1 LTEPEIVFYKSSCI
15 TPNHDPKGICAM
27 RKISHLLFACLG
39 LFAAER
45 AFPQD
50 AKLIEAAKKEGGK
63 VIIYTSMETFTADAI
78 KAAFEKK
85 TGLQMEYWRGGSTE
99 VMDRVLSEHRLGK
112 PIFDVVATT
121 GDHMHLMG
129 KEGAFVKYESPSFKG
144 FAKDAI
150 DPNLGA
156 RYRNVLYG
164 VIYNKNDI
172 KPGEAPKTL
181 EDVTK
186 TEYRGKL
193 VMPHPVNHTLTTQ
206 WLASLDKI
214 MPKARAE
221 KFIRDLAAAKPFFV
235 ESIVPAADRVG
246 TGETPIGITFAR
258 FVLTYNKQGA
268 NLDYVRDYN
277 MLGDGQYISL
287 GSKAPHPNAGK
298 AFIDFFLDEESMT
311 IQAKTGEFVNRKGIY
326 PPLADADKIKFVQ
339 MYQFSKE
346 DYATKKKEYQKIFM
360 Q

>member
-1 LTEPEIVFYKSSCI
+1 M
-15 TPNHDPKGICAM
+15 G
-27 RKISHLLFACLG
+27 RISASILG
-39 LFAAER
+39 LLCIFAAQP
-45 AFPQD
+45 AFGQS

-63 VIIYTSMETFTADAI
+63 VIVYTSMETFTADAL
-78 KAAFEKK
+78 KKAFEAK
-85 TGLQMEYWRGGSTE
+85 TGIQMEYWRGSSTE
-99 VMDRVLSEHRLGK
+99 VMDRVLSEHRVGK

-121 GDHMHLMG
+121 GDHMQLMF
-129 KEGAFVKYESPSFKG
+129 KQGAFAKYESPSLQG

-164 VIYNKNDI
+164 VIYNKAGI
-172 KPGEAPKTL
+172 KASEAPKTL
-181 EDVTK
+181 EDVVK
-186 TEYRGKL
+186 PEYRDKL

-221 KFIRDLAAAKPFFV
+221 KFIRDLAAAKPVFV

-246 TGETPIGITFAR
+246 TGETPVGITFVR

-268 NLDYVRDYN
+268 SLDYVRDYN
-277 MLGDGQYISL
+277 MLGDGQYITL
-287 GSKAPHPNAGK
+287 GAKAPRPSAGK
-298 AFIDFFLDEESMT
+298 AFIDFFLDEESMK
-311 IQAKTGEFVNRKGIY
+311 IQANTGEFVNRKGIY
-326 PPLADADKIKFVQ
+326 PPLPDADKIKFVQ
-339 MYQFSKE
+339 MYQFGKE
-346 DYATKKKEYQKIFM
+346 DYEKKKKEYQKIFL

>member
-1 LTEPEIVFYKSSCI
+1 VYRSNLRR
-15 TPNHDPKGICAM
+15 KGIAAM
-27 RKISHLLFACLG
+27 RKISVLLLGWLLLSTSTSAAFAQS
-39 LFAAER
+39 AQTVA
-45 AFPQD
+45 
-50 AKLIEAAKKEGGK
+50 AAKKEGGK
-63 VIIYTSMETFTADAI
+63 VIVYTSMETFTADAL
-78 KAAFEKK
+78 KKAFEAK

-99 VMDRVLSEHRLGK
+99 VLDRVLAEHRVGK
-112 PIFDVVATT
+112 PLFDVVATT
-121 GDHMHLMG
+121 GDHMHLMAKG
-129 KEGAFVKYESPSFKG
+129 GAFVKYASPSLKG

-150 DPNLGA
+150 DPTLGA

-164 VIYNKNDI
+164 VIYNKAGI
-172 KPGEAPKTL
+172 KASEAPQTL

-186 TEYRGKL
+186 PQYRGKL

-214 MPKARAE
+214 MTKPRAE
-221 KFIRDLAAAKPFFV
+221 KFIRELAAAKPIFV

-246 TGETPIGITFAR
+246 TGETPVGITFVR

-287 GSKAPHPNAGK
+287 GSKAPRPNAGK
-298 AFIDFFLDEESMT
+298 AFIDFFLDEESMK
-311 IQAKTGEFVNRKGIY
+311 IQAATGEFVNRKGVY

-339 MYQFSKE
+339 MYQFNKE
-346 DYATKKKEYQKIFM
+346 DYEIKKKEYQKIFL

>member
-1 LTEPEIVFYKSSCI
+1 
-15 TPNHDPKGICAM
+15 M
-27 RKISHLLFACLG
+27 RQMSALLFGWLLLVTEQIAYG
-39 LFAAER
+39 QSAQTVA
-45 AFPQD
+45 
-50 AKLIEAAKKEGGK
+50 AAKKDGGK
-63 VIIYTSMETFTADAI
+63 IILYTSMETFTADAL
-78 KAAFEKK
+78 KKTFEAK
-85 TGLQMEYWRGGSTE
+85 TGLQMDYWRGGSTE
-99 VMDRVLSEHRLGK
+99 VLDRVLGEYRVGK
-112 PIFDVVATT
+112 PLYDVVATT
-121 GDHMHLMG
+121 GDHMQLMA
-129 KEGAFVKYESPSFKG
+129 KAGAFVKYESPSFKG

-164 VIYNKNDI
+164 VIYNKAGI
-172 KPGEAPKTL
+172 KASEAPKTL
-181 EDVTK
+181 EDVVK
-186 TEYRGKL
+186 PDYRGKL

-221 KFIRDLAAAKPFFV
+221 KFIHDLAAAKPIFV

-246 TGETPIGITFAR
+246 TGETPVGITFVR

-268 NLDYVRDYN
+268 SLDYVRDYT

-287 GSKAPHPNAGK
+287 ASKAPRPSAGK
-298 AFIDFFLDEESMT
+298 AFIDFFLDEESMK
-311 IQAKTGEFVNRKGIY
+311 IQADTGEFVNRKGVY

-339 MYQFSKE
+339 MYSFGKE
-346 DYATKKKEYQKIFM
+346 DFEAKKKEYQKIFL

>member
-1 LTEPEIVFYKSSCI
+1 MPSSSALCLALVF
-15 TPNHDPKGICAM
+15 
-27 RKISHLLFACLG
+27 LFTHPV
-39 LFAAER
+39 FA
-45 AFPQD
+45 QD

-63 VIIYTSMETFTADAI
+63 VVVYGSMETFTADAI
-78 KAAFEKK
+78 KIAFEKK
-85 TGLQMEYWRGGSTE
+85 TGLQMDYWRGSSTE
-99 VMDRVLSEHRLGK
+99 VMDRALSEHRVGK

-121 GDHMHLMG
+121 GDHMHLMAKAG
-129 KEGAFVKYESPSFKG
+129 VFAKYESPSFKG
-144 FAKDAI
+144 FARDAI
-150 DPNLGA
+150 DPALGA

-164 VIYNKNDI
+164 VIFNKGS
-172 KPGEAPKTL
+172 KGFEAPKTL
-181 EDVTK
+181 EDVVK
-186 TEYRGKL
+186 PEYRGKL

-214 MPKARAE
+214 MPKARSE
-221 KFIRDLAAAKPFFV
+221 KFIRDLAAAKPIFV

-246 TGETPIGITFAR
+246 TGETPVGITFVR

-287 GSKAPHPNAGK
+287 AAKAPRPNAGR
-298 AFIDFFLDEESMT
+298 AFIDFFLEEESMT

-339 MYQFSKE
+339 MYQFGKE
-346 DYATKKKEYQKIFM
+346 DYEIKKKEFQKIFL

>member
-1 LTEPEIVFYKSSCI
+1 MWIL
-15 TPNHDPKGICAM
+15 A
-27 RKISHLLFACLG
+27 LLFGSLVLG
-39 LFAAER
+39 ATETALS
-45 AFPQD
+45 QD
-50 AKLIEAAKKEGGK
+50 AKLIEAAKKDGGK
-63 VIIYTSMETFTADAI
+63 VIVYTSMETFTADAI

-99 VMDRVLSEHRLGK
+99 VLDRSLAEFRVGK
-112 PIFDVVATT
+112 PLFDVVAMT
-121 GDHMHLMG
+121 GDHMHLLA
-129 KEGAFVKYESPSFKG
+129 KEGVFVKYQSPSFKG

-164 VIYNKNDI
+164 VIYNKANI
-172 KPGEAPKTL
+172 KAAEAPKTL
-181 EDVTK
+181 EDVVK
-186 TEYRGKL
+186 PEYRGKL

-214 MPKARAE
+214 MQKPRAE
-221 KFIRDLAAAKPFFV
+221 KFIRDLAAAKPIFV

-287 GSKAPHPNAGK
+287 GAKAPRPNAGK

-326 PPLADADKIKFVQ
+326 PPLADADKIKLVQ
-339 MYQFSKE
+339 MYPFSKE
-346 DYATKKKEYQKIFM
+346 DYEVKKKEYQKIFL

>member
-1 LTEPEIVFYKSSCI
+1 
-15 TPNHDPKGICAM
+15 M
-27 RKISHLLFACLG
+27 RKVSAVLFGLLLLLNG
-39 LFAAER
+39 SAAFSQT
-45 AFPQD
+45 AQMI
-50 AKLIEAAKKEGGK
+50 AAAKKEGGK
-63 VIIYTSMETFTADAI
+63 VTVYTSMETFTADAL
-78 KAAFEKK
+78 KKAFEAK

-99 VMDRVLSEHRLGK
+99 VLDRVLAEHRVSK
-112 PIFDVVATT
+112 PLFDVVATT
-121 GDHMHLMG
+121 GDHMHLMAKG
-129 KEGAFVKYESPSFKG
+129 GAFVKYESPSLKG

-150 DPNLGA
+150 DPTLGA

-164 VIYNKNDI
+164 VIYNKAGI
-172 KPGEAPKTL
+172 KAADAPKTL
-181 EDVTK
+181 EDVVK
-186 TEYRGKL
+186 PEYRGKL

-221 KFIRDLAAAKPFFV
+221 KFIRDLAAAKPVFV

-246 TGETPIGITFAR
+246 TGETPVGITFVR

-268 NLDYVRDYN
+268 DLDYVRDYN

-287 GSKAPHPNAGK
+287 GSKALRPNAGK
-298 AFIDFFLDEESMT
+298 AFIDFFLDEESMK
-311 IQAKTGEFVNRKGIY
+311 IQAATGEFVNRKGVY

-339 MYQFSKE
+339 MYQFGKE
-346 DYATKKKEYQKIFM
+346 DYEIKKKEYQKIFL

>member
-1 LTEPEIVFYKSSCI
+1 
-15 TPNHDPKGICAM
+15 M
-27 RKISHLLFACLG
+27 RRAWTLLFG
-39 LFAAER
+39 WSLFFIATSSFA
-45 AFPQD
+45 QT

-63 VIIYTSMETFTADAI
+63 VVLYTSMETFTADAL
-78 KAAFEKK
+78 KKAFEAK

-99 VMDRVLSEHRLGK
+99 IVDRVLSEHRVGK
-112 PIFDVVATT
+112 PVFDVVATT
-121 GDHMHLMG
+121 GDHMHLMF
-129 KEGAFVKYESPSFKG
+129 KEGAFGKYESPSLKG
-144 FAKDAI
+144 FAKDTI

-172 KPGEAPKTL
+172 KASEAPKTL
-181 EDVTK
+181 EDVVK
-186 TEYRGKL
+186 PQYRGKL
-193 VMPHPVNHTLTTQ
+193 VMPDPVNHTLTTQ

-214 MPKARAE
+214 MPKPRAE
-221 KFIRDLAAAKPFFV
+221 KFIRDLAAAKPTFV

-246 TGETPIGITFAR
+246 TGETPVGITFVR

-268 NLDYVRDYN
+268 NLDYVRDYT

-287 GSKAPHPNAGK
+287 GAKAPRPSAGK
-298 AFIDFFLDEESMT
+298 AFIDFFLDDESMK
-311 IQAKTGEFVNRKGIY
+311 IQANTGEFVNRKGIY

-339 MYQFSKE
+339 MYQFGKE
-346 DYATKKKEYQKIFM
+346 DYETKKKEYQKIFL

>member
-1 LTEPEIVFYKSSCI
+1 
-15 TPNHDPKGICAM
+15 M
-27 RKISHLLFACLG
+27 RRIWTLLLG
-39 LFAAER
+39 CSLFFVASPS
-45 AFPQD
+45 FGQTT
-50 AKLIEAAKKEGGK
+50 KLIEAAKKEGGK
-63 VIIYTSMETFTADAI
+63 IVLYTSMETFTADAL
-78 KAAFEKK
+78 KKAFEAK

-99 VMDRVLSEHRLGK
+99 IVDRILSEHRVGK
-112 PIFDVVATT
+112 PVFDVVATT
-121 GDHMHLMG
+121 GDHMHLMF
-129 KEGAFVKYESPSFKG
+129 KEGAFVKYESPSLKG

-172 KPGEAPKTL
+172 KASEAPKTL
-181 EDVTK
+181 EDVVK
-186 TEYRGKL
+186 PQYRGKL
-193 VMPHPVNHTLTTQ
+193 VMPDPVNHTLTTQ

-214 MPKARAE
+214 MPKPRAE
-221 KFIRDLAAAKPFFV
+221 KFIRDLAAAKPIFV

-246 TGETPIGITFAR
+246 TGETPVGITFVR

-268 NLDYVRDYN
+268 NLDYVRDYT

-287 GSKAPHPNAGK
+287 GAKAPRPNAGK
-298 AFIDFFLDEESMT
+298 AFIDFFLDDESMK
-311 IQAKTGEFVNRKGIY
+311 IQANTGEFVNRKGIY

-339 MYQFSKE
+339 MYQFGKE
-346 DYATKKKEYQKIFM
+346 DYETKKKEYQKIFL